1 MALEVKEGLL
11 DLTTQ
16 YRFDAKDD
24 GSDLKFTDLNAN
36 LRTVRL
42 DLPGHPEP
50 LWRIPSLVIK
60 DGTVDVSG
68 KTVVIGAI
76 QGKDGIA
83 HVQRDKD
90 GTLNYARI
98 VKAAIIHGAC

>member
-1 MALEVKEGLL
+1 MRKTM
-11 DLTTQ
+11 D
-16 YRFDAKDD
+16 R
-24 GSDLKFTDLNAN
+24 DLKFTDLNAN
-36 LRTVRL
+36 LKAVRL

-76 QGKDGIA
+76 QGKDGI
-83 HVQRDKD
+83 
-90 GTLNYARI
+90 GTSSGIKMAL
-98 VKAAIIHGAC
+98 